1 MFKEFSI
8 SSISSELMSDMSER
22 FPNDDVCVSGVGVG
36 MGGNEAKIDIMGV
49 FLCFTVL
56 GGGG

>member
-22 FPNDDVCVSGVGVG
+22 FPNEDVCVSGVGVG
-36 MGGNEAKIDIMGV
+36 MGAMKQR
-49 FLCFTVL
+49 
-56 GGGG
+56 